1 MSIGESNT
9 FKCEDVL
16 TQIEFTIQQKGNIF
30 LSFGSRDVTVATF
43 TLYLAELFGNS
54 QMPAIVERYL
64 QKDFV
69 DKKNT
74 GLIKISMQGKFEPTM
89 ASEAEKIE
97 WEKNKQVLMK
107 R

>member
-1 MSIGESNT
+1 
-9 FKCEDVL
+9 
-16 TQIEFTIQQKGNIF
+16 
-30 LSFGSRDVTVATF
+30 
-43 TLYLAELFGNS
+43 
-54 QMPAIVERYL
+54 MPAIVERYL